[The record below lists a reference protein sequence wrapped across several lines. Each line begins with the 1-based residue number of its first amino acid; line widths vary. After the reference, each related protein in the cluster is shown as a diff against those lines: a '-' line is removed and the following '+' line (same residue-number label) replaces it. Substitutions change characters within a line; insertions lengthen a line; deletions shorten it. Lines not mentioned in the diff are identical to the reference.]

1 MNIGQVARASG
12 VPTKVIRRYEAM
24 GLLPAARR
32 DERGYR
38 VYNTEDVHALRF
50 IQHAKSV
57 GLSVPG
63 IADMLELWRD
73 RQRDDAEVRRLAL
86 SYAAA
91 LQEKAAAIGAIG
103 RALHPFIDERRDSR
117 QT

>member
-50 IQHAKSV
+50 IRIPLVRTAYR
-57 GLSVPG
+57 G
-63 IADMLELWRD
+63 A
-73 RQRDDAEVRRLAL
+73 AEPVL
-86 SYAAA
+86 
-91 LQEKAAAIGAIG
+91 
-103 RALHPFIDERRDSR
+103 
-117 QT
+117 

>member
-12 VPTKVIRRYEAM
+12 VRTKVIRRYEAM

-38 VYNTEDVHALRF
+38 VYDAEDVHALRF
-50 IQHAKSV
+50 IWNARAA
-57 GLSVPG
+57 GLSVPSVAG
-63 IADMLELWRD
+63 MLDLWRD

-91 LQEKAAAIGAIG
+91 LQEKAAAIVAVG
-103 RALHPFIDERRDSR
+103 RALRPFLDERRDSH